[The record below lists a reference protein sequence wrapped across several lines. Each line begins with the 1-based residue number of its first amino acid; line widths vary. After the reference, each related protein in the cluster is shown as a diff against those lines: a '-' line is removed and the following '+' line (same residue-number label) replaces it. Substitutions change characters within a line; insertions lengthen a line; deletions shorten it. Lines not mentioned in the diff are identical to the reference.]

1 MGCSE
6 KQRQRYACIS
16 DSTYNTYICAGCD
29 LRSLF
34 VVSAG
39 RICKTQKSPV
49 IPEGSRQDQKEAKMK
64 GLFITLEGGDGAGK
78 STQIR
83 NIERFFT
90 EKGLSVV
97 HTREPGGTPISEK
110 LRGILLDNDNSE
122 MDPVTEMMI
131 YAASRAQ
138 HVKEV
143 IMPAVQRGEVV
154 ICDRF
159 VDSSVAYQAYGREL
173 GDMVRD
179 VNRYATGGLTPD
191 ITFWLDI
198 DPAAGRA
205 RAAKAGALDRLEV
218 EKMDFHY
225 RVYEG
230 YRRIAESEPDRVKRI
245 DASDTVES
253 IRDHIYE
260 CLEELCRSKGI

>member
-1 MGCSE
+1 
-6 KQRQRYACIS
+6 
-16 DSTYNTYICAGCD
+16 
-29 LRSLF
+29 
-34 VVSAG
+34 
-39 RICKTQKSPV
+39 
-49 IPEGSRQDQKEAKMK
+49 MK

-83 NIERFFT
+83 NIERFFQR
-90 EKGLSVV
+90 KGLVVV
-97 HTREPGGTPISEK
+97 HTRDPGGTPISEK
-110 LRGILLDNDNSE
+110 LRNILLDNENSE

-138 HVKEV
+138 NVREK
-143 IMPAVQRGEVV
+143 ILPAIERGDIV

-159 VDSSVAYQAYGREL
+159 VDSSVAYQAYGRQL
-173 GDMVRD
+173 GDMVEE
-179 VNRYATGGLTPD
+179 VNRHATGGLVPD
-191 ITFWLDI
+191 ITFWMDI
-198 DPAAGRA
+198 DPEAGKA
-205 RAAKAGALDRLEV
+205 RAAKAGDLDRLEL

-230 YRRIAESEPDRVKRI
+230 YRRIAEKDPDRVKRI
-245 DASDTVES
+245 DAADTVDN

>member
-1 MGCSE
+1 
-6 KQRQRYACIS
+6 
-16 DSTYNTYICAGCD
+16 
-29 LRSLF
+29 
-34 VVSAG
+34 
-39 RICKTQKSPV
+39 
-49 IPEGSRQDQKEAKMK
+49 MK

-90 EKGLSVV
+90 EKGLVVV
-97 HTREPGGTPISEK
+97 HTREPGGTQIGEK
-110 LRGILLDNDNSE
+110 LRDILLDNHNSE
-122 MDPVTEMMI
+122 MTAVTEMMI

-138 HVKEV
+138 HVREK
-143 IMPAVQRGEVV
+143 IIPALERGEVV

-173 GDMVRD
+173 GDMVAE
-179 VNRYATGGLTPD
+179 VNKHATGGLKPD

-198 DPAAGRA
+198 DPEAGKA
-205 RAAKAGALDRLEV
+205 RAAKAGELDRLEL

-230 YRRIAESEPDRVKRI
+230 YKKIAEAEPDRVKRI
-245 DASDTVES
+245 NAADTVEEICS
-253 IRDHIYE
+253 NIYA
-260 CLEELCRSKGI
+260 CLEELCAEKGI

>member
-1 MGCSE
+1 
-6 KQRQRYACIS
+6 
-16 DSTYNTYICAGCD
+16 
-29 LRSLF
+29 
-34 VVSAG
+34 
-39 RICKTQKSPV
+39 
-49 IPEGSRQDQKEAKMK
+49 MK

-83 NIERFFT
+83 NIERFFQR
-90 EKGLSVV
+90 KGLVVV

-110 LRGILLDNDNSE
+110 LRNILLDNENSE

-138 HVKEV
+138 NVREK
-143 IMPAVQRGEVV
+143 ILPAIERGDIV

-159 VDSSVAYQAYGREL
+159 VDSSVAYQAYGRQL
-173 GDMVRD
+173 GDMVEE
-179 VNRYATGGLTPD
+179 VNRHATGGLVPD
-191 ITFWLDI
+191 ITFWMDI
-198 DPAAGRA
+198 DPEAGKA
-205 RAAKAGALDRLEV
+205 RAAKAGDLDRLEL

-230 YRRIAESEPDRVKRI
+230 YRRIAEKDPDRVKRI
-245 DASDTVES
+245 DAADTVDN
-253 IRDHIYE
+253 IRNHIYE

>member
-1 MGCSE
+1 M
-6 KQRQRYACIS
+6 R
-16 DSTYNTYICAGCD
+16 
-29 LRSLF
+29 
-34 VVSAG
+34 
-39 RICKTQKSPV
+39 
-49 IPEGSRQDQKEAKMK
+49 

-83 NIERFFT
+83 NIEKFFA
-90 EKGLSVV
+90 EKGLVVV

-110 LRGILLDNDNSE
+110 LRNILLDNENSE

-138 HVKEV
+138 NVREK
-143 IMPAVQRGEVV
+143 ILPAIERGDIV

-159 VDSSVAYQAYGREL
+159 VDSSVAYQAYGRQL
-173 GDMVRD
+173 GGMVEE
-179 VNRYATGGLTPD
+179 VNRHATGGLVPD
-191 ITFWLDI
+191 ITFWMDI
-198 DPAAGRA
+198 DPEAGKA
-205 RAAKAGALDRLEV
+205 RAAKAGDLDRLEL

-230 YRRIAESEPDRVKRI
+230 YRRIAEKDPDRVKRI
-245 DASDTVES
+245 DAADTVDN
-253 IRDHIYE
+253 IRNHIYE

>member
-1 MGCSE
+1 M
-6 KQRQRYACIS
+6 R
-16 DSTYNTYICAGCD
+16 
-29 LRSLF
+29 
-34 VVSAG
+34 
-39 RICKTQKSPV
+39 
-49 IPEGSRQDQKEAKMK
+49 

-90 EKGLSVV
+90 EKGLVVV

-110 LRGILLDNDNSE
+110 LRDILLDNHNTE
-122 MDPVTEMMI
+122 MSPVTEMLI

-138 HVKEV
+138 HVREFV
-143 IMPAVQRGEVV
+143 IPALERGEIV

-173 GDMVRD
+173 GDMVAE
-179 VNRYATGGLTPD
+179 VNRHATGGLRPD

-205 RAAKAGALDRLEV
+205 RAARAGELDRLEM
-218 EKMDFHY
+218 EKLDFHY

-230 YRRIAESEPDRVKRI
+230 YKKIAEQEPDRVRRI
-245 DASDTVES
+245 DASDTVENICSS
-253 IRDHIYE
+253 IYA
-260 CLEELCRSKGI
+260 CLEELCREKGI

>member
-1 MGCSE
+1 
-6 KQRQRYACIS
+6 
-16 DSTYNTYICAGCD
+16 
-29 LRSLF
+29 
-34 VVSAG
+34 
-39 RICKTQKSPV
+39 
-49 IPEGSRQDQKEAKMK
+49 MK

-90 EKGLSVV
+90 EKGLVVV
-97 HTREPGGTPISEK
+97 HTREPGGTAISEK
-110 LRGILLDNDNSE
+110 LRDILLDNHNQE
-122 MDPVTEMMI
+122 MYAETEMLI

-138 HVKEV
+138 HVRELV
-143 IMPAVQRGEVV
+143 VPALERGEVV

-173 GDMVRD
+173 GDMVAE
-179 VNRYATGGLTPD
+179 VNRYATGGLRPD

-205 RAAKAGALDRLEV
+205 RAAKAGELDRLEL
-218 EKMDFHY
+218 EQMDFHY

-230 YRRIAESEPDRVKRI
+230 YRKIAEAEPDRVRRI
-245 DASDTVES
+245 DASDSVDS
-253 IRDHIYE
+253 ICSNIYRH
-260 CLEELCRSKGI
+260 LEELCRERGI

>member
-1 MGCSE
+1 
-6 KQRQRYACIS
+6 
-16 DSTYNTYICAGCD
+16 
-29 LRSLF
+29 
-34 VVSAG
+34 
-39 RICKTQKSPV
+39 
-49 IPEGSRQDQKEAKMK
+49 MK

-83 NIERFFT
+83 NIERFFA
-90 EKGLSVV
+90 EKGLIVV

-110 LRGILLDNDNSE
+110 LRDILLDNHNTE
-122 MDPVTEMMI
+122 MSPVTEMLI

-138 HVKEV
+138 HVREFV
-143 IMPAVQRGEVV
+143 IPALERGEIV

-173 GDMVRD
+173 GDMVAE
-179 VNRYATGGLTPD
+179 VNRHATGGLRPD

-205 RAAKAGALDRLEV
+205 RAARAGELDRLEM
-218 EKMDFHY
+218 EKLDFHY

-230 YRRIAESEPDRVKRI
+230 YKKIAEQEPDRVRRI
-245 DASDTVES
+245 DASDTVENICSS
-253 IRDHIYE
+253 IYA
-260 CLEELCRSKGI
+260 CLEELCREKGI